1 MSTLLRRVFPP
12 SIRLQLMTWYTTV
25 FAVLLLV
32 TGAFFYQH
40 LESALEASVD
50 STLQIRAQQIA
61 SELVVINGTLTLHDL
76 TVNPS
81 DPSPQ
86 SPSPSLPRGNV
97 DYGELVRLLDAH
109 GKLLSETPA
118 FSALQVPEASLTQPL
133 QGNPW
138 QGTIKAAGGQEIRI
152 YSRAFTNQGR
162 ALAVIQ
168 VGESLTSLHTLLHE
182 LIAELLVAGALA
194 LLVCA
199 MGSYWLA
206 ARSFAPIQRLAHT
219 ARQIQAGDLHQRV
232 PVPPALDEMQY
243 LALTLNAMLDSLDQS
258 FARQRRFV
266 ADASHELR
274 TPLAVIRNKADVAL
288 LHPRT
293 QQEYEAVLQSIVAET
308 GRLSHLLSDLLALAR
323 GDEGQALI
331 EYEPVRLDHLVESVA
346 ANAMELARERGILLT
361 VRASQPVTVIGDGA
375 RLIQVI
381 MNLLDNAIRYTDSG
395 GLVLLNLQATSSEAR
410 LIVQDTGVG
419 IAPEH
424 LPHIFERF
432 YRGDQARQKAT
443 RGGNGLGLAIVDWT
457 VRVHHGTI
465 TVTSLVGQ
473 GSMFTITLPA
483 MPPAL
488 PAATKTSC
496 EDQFS
501 RTQ

>member
-61 SELVVINGTLTLHDL
+61 SELVVINGTITLHDL
-76 TVNPS
+76 TVPS

-86 SPSPSLPRGNV
+86 SPSPPLPRGNV

-138 QGTIKAAGGQEIRI
+138 QGTIKAAGGREIRI

-162 ALAVIQ
+162 VLAVIQ

-232 PVPPALDEMQY
+232 PVPPAHDEMQY

-293 QQEYEAVLQSIVAET
+293 QQEYEAVLQSIVPKP
-308 GRLSHLLSDLLALAR
+308 GVCR
-323 GDEGQALI
+323 
-331 EYEPVRLDHLVESVA
+331 
-346 ANAMELARERGILLT
+346 
-361 VRASQPVTVIGDGA
+361 
-375 RLIQVI
+375 
-381 MNLLDNAIRYTDSG
+381 
-395 GLVLLNLQATSSEAR
+395 TSS
-410 LIVQDTGVG
+410 
-419 IAPEH
+419 
-424 LPHIFERF
+424 
-432 YRGDQARQKAT
+432 
-443 RGGNGLGLAIVDWT
+443 AISSPWHVEMRDRPSLST
-457 VRVHHGTI
+457 NPFGSI
-465 TVTSLVGQ
+465 TSLNRSLPMQ
-473 GSMFTITLPA
+473 WNWPGSEGF
-483 MPPAL
+483 
-488 PAATKTSC
+488 C
-496 EDQFS
+496 
-501 RTQ
+501 